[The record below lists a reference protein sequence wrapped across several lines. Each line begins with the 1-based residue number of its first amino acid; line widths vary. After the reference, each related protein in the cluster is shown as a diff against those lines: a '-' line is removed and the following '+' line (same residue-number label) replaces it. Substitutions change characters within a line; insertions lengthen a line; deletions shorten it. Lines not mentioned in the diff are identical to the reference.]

1 MKNGGEF
8 PSRKCYKS
16 SLGVLGEKE
25 LQDSATFEV
34 SPGSLNLMPHAF
46 FFLETLRHISHA
58 PTFWVCDF
66 SYPGSMMK

>member
-16 SLGVLGEKE
+16 SLGVLREKE

-34 SPGSLNLMPHAF
+34 SPGSLNLRPHAF
-46 FFLETLRHISHA
+46 VLLRDPQTHFSRPPPFGYVTFHTLA
-58 PTFWVCDF
+58 P
-66 SYPGSMMK
+66 